1 MAGMDFLTMAFYS
14 QQNPSVRYEIRKK
27 MYKNMTERK
36 KSLLNNQ
43 IKQADS
49 PLAPNLNF
57 ADFFWRVLEKISS
70 QWLSTSNKTHL
81 LAQKVP
87 REHCWRKIET
97 DGILELTLFSFRP
110 FEQFTSLPNY
120 APVPQWYAFCQTM
133 YICVFCQQWSVYIR
147 NISYL

>member
-87 REHCWRKIET
+87 REHYWRKIET

-110 FEQFTSLPNY
+110 F
-120 APVPQWYAFCQTM
+120 
-133 YICVFCQQWSVYIR
+133 
-147 NISYL
+147 

>member
-14 QQNPSVRYEIRKK
+14 QQNPSVRYETQKKTVQIWRKDFF
-27 MYKNMTERK
+27 
-36 KSLLNNQ
+36 LHINQ

-49 PLAPNLNF
+49 PLALNLNF
-57 ADFFWRVLEKISS
+57 ADIFWRVLKKISS

-110 FEQFTSLPNY
+110 FEQFTSMHSY
-120 APVPQWYAFCQTM
+120 APVPQWYVFCQTM